1 MWDDGSAKAL
11 VGWAT
16 GKRLTDRLP
25 KVSPTTLSPLL
36 NSGVF
41 GLRMGPYVPSP
52 KFLTISGDPGRVIY
66 QILDMR
72 KYTYL

>member
-41 GLRMGPYVPSP
+41 GLRMGPYVPTPMFFYNLWGPTRESD
-52 KFLTISGDPGRVIY
+52 SSDS
-66 QILDMR
+66 
-72 KYTYL
+72 